1 MGEKERCQRSLLSGP
16 ASWERALEAGRL
28 TKEGRNVVRRCERV
42 QELGR
47 VCAPVNT
54 HVINETEEVTRLCV
68 TPDDVSG

>member
-1 MGEKERCQRSLLSGP
+1 MGEKEEGQRSHLSGP
-16 ASWERALEAGRL
+16 ASWESALAAGRL
-28 TKEGRNVVRRCERV
+28 TKEGRMWRCKRV

-47 VCAPVNT
+47 VCTSVNT